1 MSIFKRLFGKSD
13 SINEKPREKKI
24 DIEELLLSENINN
37 SIVELDNYICE
48 ICDWGE
54 KPDNLTNEQKNF
66 FFNQNLER
74 EINNGGFYQYLFN
87 SSGDFAL
94 ETINSLK
101 IIGADKTATILQQA
115 IDQFPD
121 KIVPKNRTER
131 QEVLEKIEET
141 ANEIFEDLD
150 QKFLVYDDDLNTL
163 NIEFVRQNKNKF

>member
-13 SINEKPREKKI
+13 SINEKSSEKKI

-37 SIVELDNYICE
+37 SIIELDNYICE
-48 ICDWGE
+48 LCVWGE
-54 KPDNLTNEQKNF
+54 KPDNLTTEQKNF

-87 SSGDFAL
+87 SSGDFAH
-94 ETINSLK
+94 ETIKSLK

-131 QEVLEKIEET
+131 QEILEKIEET

-150 QKFLVYDDDLNTL
+150 QKFLVYEDDLNTL

>member
-1 MSIFKRLFGKSD
+1 M
-13 SINEKPREKKI
+13 
-24 DIEELLLSENINN
+24 
-37 SIVELDNYICE
+37 
-48 ICDWGE
+48 
-54 KPDNLTNEQKNF
+54 
-66 FFNQNLER
+66 
-74 EINNGGFYQYLFN
+74 
-87 SSGDFAL
+87 
-94 ETINSLK
+94 K

-131 QEVLEKIEET
+131 QEILEKIEET